1 MKTIYELAK
10 EGILPEYAVMT
21 IWANLLARITD
32 RKWEDVVWYV
42 CGECDSGMILIEPKE
57 NWPHV
62 KDEHGHVV
70 SRDNFLRYLNNRNE
84 LPEVWAHYLNPE
96 LKSEQPKPVKK
107 CTTGQTVSINGN
119 LQAALQEAGRKS
131 AKLQHAERNRL
142 YGEVVNEASL
152 LWKKGDPR
160 KHSYLANYFKANE
173 KYSLLSPKTLRVKL
187 ADLARTMG
195 HPELVKGA
203 KKKG

>member
-10 EGILPEYAVMT
+10 EGILPEYAGMP

-32 RKWEDVVWYV
+32 REWKDVVWYV
-42 CGECDSGMILIEPKE
+42 WGECDSGMILIEPKE

-96 LKSEQPKPVKK
+96 LQSKQPQPVKK
-107 CTTGQTVSINGN
+107 RTIECNVEQTASINSN
-119 LQAALQEAGRKS
+119 LHVALQEAGRQT
-131 AKLQHAERNRL
+131 ANLQHAE
-142 YGEVVNEASL
+142 
-152 LWKKGDPR
+152 
-160 KHSYLANYFKANE
+160 
-173 KYSLLSPKTLRVKL
+173 
-187 ADLARTMG
+187 
-195 HPELVKGA
+195 
-203 KKKG
+203 